1 MPLGLSRHE
10 TVILSTGHRNRSGT
24 NGLNPLLTLFQP
36 ESLTQPQMLLQVQRL
51 GADRSFLRQFR
62 QFAIHFFLAVI
73 VIGHA
78 DQRAAQVL
86 AAMNVQIPEK
96 AAEFDLCY
104 LHNLVRF

>member
-1 MPLGLSRHE
+1 
-10 TVILSTGHRNRSGT
+10 
-24 NGLNPLLTLFQP
+24 
-36 ESLTQPQMLLQVQRL
+36 
-51 GADRSFLRQFR
+51 
-62 QFAIHFFLAVI
+62 